1 MKAHEI
7 IFYNLLLLSAATLFI
22 SLASALIGTATT
34 ASKIVLVISALIT
47 IALIIWA
54 NNHKG
59 GKTA

>member
-22 SLASALIGTATT
+22 SLASVLIGTATT
-34 ASKIVLVISALIT
+34 ASKIVLIISALIT
-47 IALIIWA
+47 IALVIWT

>member
-22 SLASALIGTATT
+22 SLASVLIGTATT
-34 ASKIVLVISALIT
+34 ASKIVLIITALLT
-47 IALIIWA
+47 IALVIWT

>member
-7 IFYNLLLLSAATLFI
+7 IFYNLLLLGATTLFI
-22 SLASALIGTATT
+22 SLASVLIGTATT
-34 ASKIVLVISALIT
+34 ASKIVLIISALIT
-47 IALIIWA
+47 IALVIWT